1 MARGLQGIMR
11 FRRYQVDQARRD
23 LGKLLNEVAILERG
37 ASDLEVQIVA
47 EQRAANEHPAEG
59 GFIYGQYAQRAIQQ
73 RTRFAHAI
81 QVMEGRIAAAQDGLR
96 NEYKELKVVEIA
108 QENRDAAEAAEANRA
123 AQNVLDEIG
132 IELHRR
138 RVD

>member
-11 FRRYQVDQARRD
+11 FRRYQIDQARRE

-47 EQRAANEHPAEG
+47 EQRAANEHPAEA
-59 GFIYGQYAQRAIQQ
+59 GFIYGQYAQRAITQ
-73 RTRFAHAI
+73 RARFAHAI
-81 QVMEGRIAAAQDGLR
+81 QVMEGRITEAQDELR
-96 NEYKELKVVEIA
+96 TEYKELKVVEIA
-108 QENRDAAEAAEANRA
+108 QEHRDAAEAAEADRA

-138 RVD
+138 RDI